1 VAKEKII
8 CDTDVLI
15 DYFDKNNSR
24 NASIATL
31 LETVIG
37 LDNVIISSITKMELL
52 FGATN
57 KSDLNLIN
65 KKLGRF
71 SIILINERINL
82 TAISLIQEY
91 KLSHGLAMADAL
103 IAATALETKL
113 NLFTYN
119 VKDFKFITDLILY
132 RAQEV

>member
-1 VAKEKII
+1 M
-8 CDTDVLI
+8 LI
-15 DYFDKNNSR
+15 DYFDKNNNR
-24 NASIATL
+24 NASTATL
-31 LETVIG
+31 LETIIG

-57 KSDLNLIN
+57 KSDLNVIN
-65 KKLGRF
+65 KKLSRF

-132 RAQEV
+132 REQEV

>member
-1 VAKEKII
+1 MATEKII

-24 NASIATL
+24 NASTATL
-31 LETVIG
+31 LERDIG

-57 KSDLNLIN
+57 KSDLHIIN
-65 KKLGRF
+65 KKLSRF

-82 TAISLIQEY
+82 TAINLVQNY
-91 KLSHGLAMADAL
+91 KLSHGLALADAL

-113 NLFTYN
+113 KLFSYN
-119 VKDFKFITDLILY
+119 RKDFKFIADLTLY
-132 RAQEV
+132 PL